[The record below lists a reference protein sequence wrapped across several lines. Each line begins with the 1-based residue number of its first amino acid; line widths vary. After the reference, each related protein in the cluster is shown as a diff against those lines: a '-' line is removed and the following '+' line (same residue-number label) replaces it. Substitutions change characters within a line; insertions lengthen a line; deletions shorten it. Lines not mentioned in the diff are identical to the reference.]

1 MIVTVWFVA
10 VHFFGGA
17 MKRSLSLLLFVALLF
32 GGIAG
37 CKDEKTTEPAK
48 SKSQTKEDKGKVNP

>member
-1 MIVTVWFVA
+1 
-10 VHFFGGA
+10 